1 MRAKLPEIPP
11 AAFTI
16 EVASENAFI
25 MVFPGDVSPQI
36 SARVQAAA
44 ISIKES
50 LGHGLIDLVPS
61 YSSLL
66 VIFDIW
72 KVDYREVLES
82 MRQAAS
88 QPLEQNVA
96 AGRLVILP
104 VYYSIESGPDL
115 EHLANQAKL
124 TVEDVIRLHQQQ
136 EYRVYAIGFAP
147 GFAYLGE
154 VDARI
159 AAARLPTPRAK
170 VPKGS
175 VGIADRQTA
184 VYPSVSPGGWNL
196 IGLCPQALFSPK
208 LDPIMPVRVGDRVR
222 FEAIDRKQFLR
233 LGGQL

>member
-1 MRAKLPEIPP
+1 MNTKLPESTILE
-11 AAFTI
+11 FSI

-25 MVFPGDVSPQI
+25 MVFSGDVSPEI
-36 SARVQAAA
+36 SMQVQATAM
-44 ISIKES
+44 SIKKS
-50 LGHGLIDLVPS
+50 LGHALIDIVPS

-72 KVDYREVLES
+72 KVNYGVVLEC

-88 QPLEQNVA
+88 LPLHQKVVE
-96 AGRLVILP
+96 GHLVILP

-115 EHLANQAKL
+115 ERLAKEVNL
-124 TVEDVIRLHQQQ
+124 TVEEVIRLHREQ
-136 EYRVYAIGFAP
+136 EYRVYAMGFAP

-154 VDARI
+154 VDKRI
-159 AAARLPTPRAK
+159 AAARLSTPRSH

-184 VYPSVSPGGWNL
+184 VYPSMSPGGWNL
-196 IGLCPQALFSPK
+196 IGLCPQDMF
-208 LDPIMPVRVGDRVR
+208 DPQREPITPVRVGDRVQ
-222 FEAIDRKQFLR
+222 FEAIDREQFLR